1 MFINYVAMIVALSIS
16 VVSGYYSIIG
26 LATIF
31 SSAFWP
37 IIMMGCV
44 LEAGKLTTASWLYNN
59 WNTAPR
65 MLRYYLTTIVVV
77 LMFISSMGIFG
88 FLSKA
93 HIEQTSMSGGQ
104 TIVIESIQLQID
116 QENRTIKNAQRALDS
131 MNTLVEQA
139 TPKEANYVRNSQKKE
154 RAALNTDI
162 EEAAKNIQTLNEKL
176 LPLKMENSKVMA
188 EVGPIKYISDL
199 IYGESEEKN
208 LEAAVRWVILVLVFV
223 FDPLAVLLLIA
234 ANNGI
239 KENNRP
245 RVGRPRKKSLTKF
258 PFSNILQ
265 ISDDVFKPRKK

>member
-1 MFINYVAMIVALSIS
+1 MINYVAMIVALSIS

-59 WNTAPR
+59 WHTAPR
-65 MLRYYLTTIVVV
+65 VLRYYLTVIVVV

-93 HIEQTSMSGGQ
+93 HIEQTTMSGDQ

-162 EEAAKNIQTLNEKL
+162 EEAAKNIQALNEKL

-199 IYGESEEKN
+199 IYGESQEKN

-239 KENNRP
+239 KEVNRP
-245 RVGRPRKKSLTKF
+245 KVGRPRKKSLTKF
-258 PFSNILQ
+258 AFSNILRVDE
-265 ISDDVFKPRKK
+265 SVFGPRRK

>member
-1 MFINYVAMIVALSIS
+1 MINYIALLVALSIS
-16 VVSGYYSIIG
+16 AVSGYYSIVG

-65 MLRYYLTTIVVV
+65 VLRYYLSIIVVV

-93 HIEQTSMSGGQ
+93 HIEQTTISGDQ
-104 TIVIESIQLQID
+104 NVVIQNIELQIE
-116 QENRTIKNAQRALDS
+116 QENRAIKNAQRSLDS
-131 MNTLVEQA
+131 LNTLVEQA
-139 TPKEANYVRNSQKKE
+139 PQKEANYVRNSQKKE
-154 RAALNTDI
+154 RAALNAEI
-162 EEAAKNIQTLNEKL
+162 ETSSKNIQQLNEKL
-176 LPLKMENSKVMA
+176 MPLKIENSKVMA
-188 EVGPIKYISDL
+188 DVGPVKYISDL
-199 IYGESEEKN
+199 IYGESEQKN

-239 KENNRP
+239 KEVRRP
-245 RVGRPRKKSLTKF
+245 KVGRPRKKNLTKF
-258 PFSNILQ
+258 PFTNILKV
-265 ISDDVFKPRKK
+265 DDSVFGTRRK

>member
-1 MFINYVAMIVALSIS
+1 MINYIALLVALSIS
-16 VVSGYYSIIG
+16 AVSGYYSIVG

-65 MLRYYLTTIVVV
+65 VLRYYLSIIVIV

-93 HIEQTSMSGGQ
+93 HIEQTTISGDQ
-104 TIVIESIQLQID
+104 NVVIQNIELQIE
-116 QENRTIKNAQRALDS
+116 QENRAIKNAQRSLDS
-131 MNTLVEQA
+131 LNTLVEQA
-139 TPKEANYVRNSQKKE
+139 PQKEANDVRNSQKKE
-154 RAALNTDI
+154 RAALNAEI
-162 EEAAKNIQTLNEKL
+162 ETSSKNIQQLNEKL
-176 LPLKMENSKVMA
+176 MPLKIENSKVMA
-188 EVGPIKYISDL
+188 DVGPVKYISDL
-199 IYGESEEKN
+199 IYGESEQKN
-208 LEAAVRWVILVLVFV
+208 LEAAVRWIILVLVFV

-239 KENNRP
+239 KEVRRP
-245 RVGRPRKKSLTKF
+245 KVGRPRKKNLTKF
-258 PFSNILQ
+258 PFTNILKV
-265 ISDDVFKPRKK
+265 DDSVFGTRRK